1 MTTKEAIETIKEWAG
16 FLSNLQDKQ
25 IVLVD
30 KDNRNVQEACD
41 MAVKALEAQLTSVTP
56 APKDDN
62 RIKITIGMQ
71 KTITAT
77 RELEVTKEQY
87 DDILENGT
95 CPFYDE
101 MEQALL
107 EENEKYFKN
116 KKVDVD
122 IEVDYAI
129 WDENDRTLVDWN

>member
-30 KDNRNVQEACD
+30 KDNRNIQEACN
-41 MAVKALEAQLTSVTP
+41 MAVKALEKQLTSVTP
-56 APKDDN
+56 APKDET

-71 KTITAT
+71 KTIMAT
-77 RELEVTKEQY
+77 RTFEVTKEQY
-87 DDILENGT
+87 NDIMENGT

-107 EENEKYFKN
+107 EENEKYLKN
-116 KKVDVD
+116 KKSDANV
-122 IEVDYAI
+122 EFDYAI